1 MVRAEFPGN
10 VTFEQRPREEDFSRG
25 CVASWSR
32 EWSVLKP
39 FSGESARARVSSL
52 PVAGAG
58 GVGSEDEPVKWSRQS
73 SLGSQHRVRAGFFFG
88 SWVISIA
95 LTLLL

>member
-1 MVRAEFPGN
+1 M
-10 VTFEQRPREEDFSRG
+10 TFEQRPREEDFSRG
-25 CVASWSR
+25 CVANWSR
-32 EWSVLKP
+32 GWSVLKP

-73 SLGSQHRVRAGFFFG
+73 SLGSQYRVRAGLPFE
-88 SWVISIA
+88 SWVLSIA
-95 LTLLL
+95 LMLML

>member
-1 MVRAEFPGN
+1 MVKAEFPGN

-32 EWSVLKP
+32 EWSVLTS
-39 FSGESARARVSSL
+39 FSEESVRPRVSSL

-58 GVGSEDEPVKWSRQS
+58 SVGSEDEPVKWSRQS
-73 SLGSQHRVRAGFFFG
+73 FLGSQHRVWVGFLFG
-88 SWVISIA
+88 SWAFSIA
-95 LTLLL
+95 LMLML